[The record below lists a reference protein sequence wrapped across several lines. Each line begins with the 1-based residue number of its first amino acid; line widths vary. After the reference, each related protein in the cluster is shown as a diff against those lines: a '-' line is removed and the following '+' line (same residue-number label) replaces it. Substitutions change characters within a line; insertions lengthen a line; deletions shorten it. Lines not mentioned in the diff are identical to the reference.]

1 MGEQQVLDFN
11 TWARE
16 YRGMRGRLANTA
28 ENRRLMLDLQRGYG
42 DYRKQFEPATVQQAT
57 LPDGSVAAVVNGQV
71 VRDARPKFET
81 FVDDKGFMSRLN
93 LDTGLV
99 ERTTNAAGQP
109 VKGSGKKAEVTMMDV
124 MQMSPEQKKTY
135 YDRLARGEDPAA
147 GMPSP
152 TPTPDPGMTN
162 SMAFQGVPARA
173 AYETNMPTGV
183 AAPTMS
189 PDAMGGG
196 GGISMT
202 PVARATAV
210 GPTNAPAPASASGF
224 ASAEEVLAA
233 AARGQLPVDAAKQIL
248 IQQFGYTP

>member
-1 MGEQQVLDFN
+1 MDAGFIKYLAEKRGFRPGDTIATKQQYDAMYKQYLNDTSGGDSFTPKTGMATNEATGEVTPYFMNSANSAQVLP
-11 TWARE
+11 E
-16 YRGMRGRLANTA
+16 GRFKEGPIDKDGTQLVF
-28 ENRRLMLDLQRGYG
+28 DPSKGKY
-42 DYRKQFEPATVQQAT
+42 FPATNSAT
-57 LPDGSVAAVVNGQV
+57 GTVVKPKAKSSGYAIGPGGKIVPVEAA
-71 VRDARPKFET
+71 E
-81 FVDDKGFMSRLN
+81 
-93 LDTGLV
+93 
-99 ERTTNAAGQP
+99 E
-109 VKGSGKKAEVTMMDV
+109 
-124 MQMSPEQKKTY
+124 
-135 YDRLARGEDPAA
+135 
-147 GMPSP
+147 PS
-152 TPTPDPGMTN
+152 PTPDPGMTN
-162 SMAFQGVPARA
+162 SLAFQGVPARA
-173 AYETNMPTGV
+173 AYETNMQTGV